1 MSWLVADFIWGAYMV
16 ANDFQSH
23 MNTLSVLS
31 VGAKVK
37 GLLSTDGLM
46 LHSDIMG
53 DEDMLGA
60 LLSLLASA
68 AGKVGQLNLLGG
80 LTQIQITLAQGEINI
95 IPLDN
100 DILGFFVI
108 PSDERNVLTTSNG

>member
-1 MSWLVADFIWGAYMV
+1 
-16 ANDFQSH
+16 
-23 MNTLSVLS
+23 MNALSVLS
-31 VGAKVK
+31 ADAKVK

-46 LHSDIMG
+46 LHADIMG
-53 DEDMLGA
+53 DEDMVGT

-68 AGKVGQLNLLGG
+68 AGKVGQMNQLGG

-95 IPLDN
+95 IPLDD

-108 PSDERNVLTTSNG
+108 PSDERNVLTTPNG

>member
-1 MSWLVADFIWGAYMV
+1 MF
-16 ANDFQSH
+16 ANDFQTH

-31 VGAKVK
+31 ADAKVK

-46 LHSDIMG
+46 LHADSMG
-53 DEDMLGA
+53 DEDMVGT
-60 LLSLLASA
+60 LLSLLASV
-68 AGKVGQLNLLGG
+68 AGKVGQMNQLGG

>member
-1 MSWLVADFIWGAYMV
+1 MV

-95 IPLDN
+95 IPLDD

>member
-1 MSWLVADFIWGAYMV
+1 MV
-16 ANDFQSH
+16 ANDFQGH

-46 LHSDIMG
+46 LHADIMG
-53 DEDMLGA
+53 DEDMVGT

-68 AGKVGQLNLLGG
+68 AGKVGQMNQLGA
-80 LTQIQITLAQGEINI
+80 LSQIQITLAQGEINI

-108 PSDERNVLTTSNG
+108 PSDGRNALTTANG